1 MKAKDPGDREPVVTN
16 ITKGSRKTNNQV
28 TPRSQFKKWEI
39 LRQQSQATESIS
51 TIREYQSLSEC
62 ARSRPVRVSSYSA
75 FIVVSNLANSG
86 QETQR
91 LAEKKNKNSSY
102 LFLHSFSMVPAPVII
117 LTTSSAVVSW
127 AFTTPTFSPLLKTI
141 ILSTTLKIC

>member
-1 MKAKDPGDREPVVTN
+1 MKAKDPGDRKPAITN
-16 ITKGSRKTNNQV
+16 IAKGSRKTNKQV

-39 LRQQSQATESIS
+39 LRRQRQARKSIA
-51 TIREYQSLSEC
+51 TIREYQSLSKC
-62 ARSRPVRVSSYSA
+62 ARSSPVTVSSYSA
-75 FIVVSNLANSG
+75 VIAVSNLANSR